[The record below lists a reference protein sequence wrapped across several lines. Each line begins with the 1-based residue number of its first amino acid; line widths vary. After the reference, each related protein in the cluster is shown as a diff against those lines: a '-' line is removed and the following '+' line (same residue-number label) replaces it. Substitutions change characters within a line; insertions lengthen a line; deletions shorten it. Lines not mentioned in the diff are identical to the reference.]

1 VRLAT
6 SGDSDEDLKFAVQ
19 LGATEVVGGNDLPTD
34 QGYYTV
40 EDMVRL
46 RKRVEEAGL
55 KLAVISELPEELT
68 YKIKL
73 GLPGRD
79 EQIDN
84 WRKTL
89 RNMGEAGIDTM
100 LYFFSLRSWYGNH
113 GLRTDRTMPGRGGSK
128 LTGFD
133 YADIKDETRKYWSV
147 PVPES
152 VKADDEQIW
161 DNITYFLKAVVP
173 VAEEAGVRMGLHPD
187 DPPISPIGG
196 VARVFRSHAA
206 LRRLIEIVASDS
218 NGLTFC
224 AGTISEMPENVLDAI
239 RYFGS
244 RDKIFHVHFRSVT
257 GTVPKFSETFIG
269 EGHVDMMEAMKA
281 FHEVG
286 FDGPI
291 VDDHVP
297 DLVEGS
303 RKQYRSHAYAM
314 GYIRALIDVVSGVR

>member
-1 VRLAT
+1 
-6 SGDSDEDLKFAVQ
+6 
-19 LGATEVVGGNDLPTD
+19 VVGGNGLPTD

-40 EDMVRL
+40 ADMRL
-46 RKRVEEAGL
+46 LRERVEEAGL
-55 KLAVISELPEELT
+55 RLTVISGLPEELT

-89 RNMGEAGIDTM
+89 RNMGEAGIDT
-100 LYFFSLRSWYGNH
+100 LVYFFSLRSWYGNY
-113 GLRTDRTMPGRGGSK
+113 GLRTDRAMPGRGGSK

-133 YADIKDETRKYWSV
+133 YDDVKDETRKYWSA

-152 VKADDEQIW
+152 VEADDEQIW

-173 VAEEAGVRMGLHPD
+173 VAEEAEVRMGLHPD

-196 VARVFRSHAA
+196 VARVFRSHTA
-206 LRRLIEIVASDS
+206 LRHLIEIVPSDS

-224 AGTISEMPENVLDAI
+224 AGTISEMPEDVLDAI

-257 GTVPKFSETFIG
+257 GTVPSFSETFIG
-269 EGHVDMMEAMKA
+269 EGHVNMMEAM
-281 FHEVG
+281 
-286 FDGPI
+286 
-291 VDDHVP
+291 VDNHVP

-303 RKQYRSHAYAM
+303 ERQYRSHAYAM
-314 GYIRALIDVVSGVR
+314 GYIKALIDAVKPG